1 MNITYNKPNFCA
13 MFMVRIASDIGF
25 HYMAITH
32 MIERK
37 SYGVEANIIN
47 IFEFSIR
54 PIFLYL
60 VRCVKGALIL

>member
-25 HYMAITH
+25 HYIVITH
-32 MIERK
+32 MIETK

-47 IFEFSIR
+47 IFEFIIR
-54 PIFLYL
+54 
-60 VRCVKGALIL
+60 LIL

>member
-1 MNITYNKPNFCA
+1 

-25 HYMAITH
+25 HYIAITH

-47 IFEFSIR
+47 IFEFIIR
-54 PIFLYL
+54 LILLYL
-60 VRCVKGALIL
+60 MTLKELLFYEMIVESFHQNT

>member
-1 MNITYNKPNFCA
+1 

-25 HYMAITH
+25 HYIAITH

-37 SYGVEANIIN
+37 SYGVEAKIIN

-60 VRCVKGALIL
+60 MTLEVLFYEMIVESFHQNT